1 MKIRNVL
8 VIPFLLLVLTAVS
21 CGNSKSRNDRTETVD
36 KEVIKAPEFDADS
49 AYQYIQVQAD
59 FGPRVPNTQ
68 AHKECGEYLA
78 GQLEK
83 FGAKVYNQYADL
95 IAYDG
100 TILKSRNIIGAYKP
114 ESKKRILLCAV
125 SLTRRRTKNVGNT
138 WQDNWKYSEPRYTI
152 NMLI

>member
-1 MKIRNVL
+1 METVKQKR
-8 VIPFLLLVLTAVS
+8 P
-21 CGNSKSRNDRTETVD
+21 DRTVD
-36 KEVIKAPEFDADS
+36 KEVIKAPEFNADS

-114 ESKKRILLCAV
+114 ESKNASCFAPIGTAARMPTMIP
-125 SLTRRRTKNVGNT
+125 TRKSPHSYFRSK
-138 WQDNWKYSEPRYTI
+138 
-152 NMLI
+152 

>member
-36 KEVIKAPEFDADS
+36 KEVIKAPEFNADS

-100 TILKSRNIIGAYKP
+100 TILKSRNMTD
-114 ESKKRILLCAV
+114 LLSEIPPASCP
-125 SLTRRRTKNVGNT
+125 LTM
-138 WQDNWKYSEPRYTI
+138 QWKSPWAEH
-152 NMLI
+152 LL

>member
-1 MKIRNVL
+1 MKIKNVL
-8 VIPFLLLVLTAVS
+8 VIPVLLLVLTAVA

-36 KEVIKAPEFDADS
+36 KEVIKAPEFNADS

-114 ESKKRILLCAV
+114 ESKNASCFAPIGTAARMPTMI
-125 SLTRRRTKNVGNT
+125 LTRKSPHSYFRSK
-138 WQDNWKYSEPRYTI
+138 
-152 NMLI
+152 

>member
-114 ESKKRILLCAV
+114 ERKNVSCFAPIGTAARMPTMIPTRRITILLY
-125 SLTRRRTKNVGNT
+125 
-138 WQDNWKYSEPRYTI
+138 WE
-152 NMLI
+152 

>member
-114 ESKKRILLCAV
+114 ESKKR
-125 SLTRRRTKNVGNT
+125 NT
-138 WQDNWKYSEPRYTI
+138 CFVAHLGQPPVLPTIDPTPNEYTTTTYYWSE
-152 NMLI
+152 

>member
-68 AHKECGEYLA
+68 E
-78 GQLEK
+78 
-83 FGAKVYNQYADL
+83 
-95 IAYDG
+95 
-100 TILKSRNIIGAYKP
+100 
-114 ESKKRILLCAV
+114 
-125 SLTRRRTKNVGNT
+125 
-138 WQDNWKYSEPRYTI
+138 DNWKNSAPRYTI
-152 NMLI
+152 NMPI

>member
-114 ESKKRILLCAV
+114 DVSCFAPIGTAARMPTMIPTRRITILLY
-125 SLTRRRTKNVGNT
+125 
-138 WQDNWKYSEPRYTI
+138 WE
-152 NMLI
+152 

>member
-83 FGAKVYNQYADL
+83 IRRQGIQSICRSDS
-95 IAYDG
+95 IRRYD
-100 TILKSRNIIGAYKP
+100 TEITQHYRCLQARK
-114 ESKKRILLCAV
+114 
-125 SLTRRRTKNVGNT
+125 
-138 WQDNWKYSEPRYTI
+138 
-152 NMLI
+152 

>member
-1 MKIRNVL
+1 MKIKNVL
-8 VIPFLLLVLTAVS
+8 VIPVLLLVLTAVA

-36 KEVIKAPEFDADS
+36 KEVIKAPEFNADS

-100 TILKSRNIIGAYKP
+100 TIL
-114 ESKKRILLCAV
+114 
-125 SLTRRRTKNVGNT
+125 
-138 WQDNWKYSEPRYTI
+138 
-152 NMLI
+152 

>member
-1 MKIRNVL
+1 MKIKNVL
-8 VIPFLLLVLTAVS
+8 VIPVLLLVLTAVA

-36 KEVIKAPEFDADS
+36 KEVIKAPEFNADS

-114 ESKKRILLCAV
+114 ESKNASCFAPIGTAARMPTMIP
-125 SLTRRRTKNVGNT
+125 TRKSPHSYFRSK
-138 WQDNWKYSEPRYTI
+138 
-152 NMLI
+152 

>member
-1 MKIRNVL
+1 M
-8 VIPFLLLVLTAVS
+8 LLVLTAVA

-36 KEVIKAPEFDADS
+36 KEVIKAPEFNADS

-114 ESKKRILLCAV
+114 ESKNASCFAPIGTAARMPTMIP
-125 SLTRRRTKNVGNT
+125 TRKSPHSYFRSK
-138 WQDNWKYSEPRYTI
+138 
-152 NMLI
+152 

>member
-1 MKIRNVL
+1 MKIKNVL
-8 VIPFLLLVLTAVS
+8 VIPVLLLVLTAVA

-36 KEVIKAPEFDADS
+36 KEVIKAPEFNADS

-114 ESKKRILLCAV
+114 ESKNASCFAPIGTAARMPTMIPTRRITILLY
-125 SLTRRRTKNVGNT
+125 
-138 WQDNWKYSEPRYTI
+138 WE
-152 NMLI
+152 

>member
-1 MKIRNVL
+1 M
-8 VIPFLLLVLTAVS
+8 LLVLTAVA

-36 KEVIKAPEFDADS
+36 KEVIKAPEFNADS

-114 ESKKRILLCAV
+114 ESKNASCFAPIGTAARMPTMIPTRKITTLLF
-125 SLTRRRTKNVGNT
+125 
-138 WQDNWKYSEPRYTI
+138 
-152 NMLI
+152 

>member
-36 KEVIKAPEFDADS
+36 KEVIKAPEFNADS

-114 ESKKRILLCAV
+114 ESKNVSCFAPIGTAARMPTMIPTRRITILLY
-125 SLTRRRTKNVGNT
+125 
-138 WQDNWKYSEPRYTI
+138 WE
-152 NMLI
+152 